1 MKSVTKYVGN
11 KSITTVKHILNLFAF
26 AYRLLEIFILRP
38 VPGRALSK
46 KAEIEQIYFTA
57 VQALPIIVPIAL
69 MVGTGLIIQVSKLSG
84 ELELEKI
91 TAVLIIRE
99 LGPIITALLVI
110 LRSATA
116 VTIEISCM
124 VVFNEIE
131 TIEMA
136 GADPMKLLAFPRF
149 VGITTAVV
157 CLFIIFNVVAI
168 FGGYAIVWITTD
180 LNISS
185 FLLLMGKA
193 ITPTDLI
200 VGILKAFS
208 FSISITIISLYHGFK
223 TPKVFTFI
231 PISASKSA
239 VECFFW
245 CMVINIFISAVFYL

>member
-1 MKSVTKYVGN
+1 MKSITTYVGN
-11 KSITTVKHILNLFAF
+11 KSLTSASHLFNLFGF
-26 AYRLLEIFILRP
+26 TYRLLELFILRP
-38 VPGRALSK
+38 ALGRALSR
-46 KAEIEQIYFTA
+46 KAVVEQIYFTA

-84 ELELEKI
+84 ELELEKV

-124 VVFNEIE
+124 VVFNEIA

-136 GADPMKLLAFPRF
+136 GADPMKLLSFPRF
-149 VGITTAVV
+149 VGITSAVV

-168 FGGYAIVWITTD
+168 FGGYAIAWITTD

-185 FLLLMGKA
+185 FLLLIGKA

-208 FSISITIISLYHGFK
+208 FGISITVISLYHGFK
-223 TPKVFTFI
+223 TPKVFTYI
-231 PISASKSA
+231 PVSAAKSA